1 MRDVIVFLSLVF
13 YSWCVSAGENEQVS
27 LDKTIND
34 YRVYSLA
41 RCIVDNYKKM
51 GVDFNKSPLKDGT
64 MGFIDLDNGLA
75 FSAERNN
82 ELDKFIEVNT
92 GHFYQPKQPSGDL
105 ASVNLVV
112 YDCMGF
118 YHSKELKQF
127 LKTLIQKSETD
138 S

>member
-1 MRDVIVFLSLVF
+1 MRGVVIFLSLAF
-13 YSWCVSAGENEQVS
+13 YTWCASAGENGQLN
-27 LDKTIND
+27 LDKTISD

-41 RCIVDNYKKM
+41 RCITDNYKKM
-51 GVDFNKSPLKDGT
+51 GVDFNKLPVKDNT
-64 MGFIDLDNGLA
+64 TGFIDIDNGLA
-75 FSAERNN
+75 FSSERDN

-92 GHFYQPKQPSGDL
+92 GHFYQPKQQGGDL
-105 ASVNLVV
+105 ASINLVI
-112 YDCMGF
+112 YDCMNF

>member
-1 MRDVIVFLSLVF
+1 MKSIIVLLSLVF
-13 YSWCVSAGENEQVS
+13 YSWCASADENKQVG

-41 RCIVDNYKKM
+41 RCITDNYKKM
-51 GVDFNKSPLKDGT
+51 GVDFNKLPVKDNT
-64 MGFIDLDNGLA
+64 TGFIDIDNGLA
-75 FSAERNN
+75 FSAERDN

-92 GHFYQPKQPSGDL
+92 GRFYQPKQQSGDL
-105 ASVNLVV
+105 ASINLVV
-112 YDCMGF
+112 YDCMDF

-127 LKTLIQKSETD
+127 LKVLIQKSETD